1 MRRTNDVKSSV
12 TSWPIAGWL
21 RGYSPAWLRADLL
34 AGLTAAAVVIPK
46 AMACAVIAG
55 LPVQAGLYTA
65 LAALLVYP
73 LFGSSRVL
81 SVTTTS
87 TLALMTAAAVGVMN
101 GGASPADPLAVGGTL
116 ALLVGLFLIL
126 ARILRLGFL
135 ANFISKPVL
144 VGFEAGIGVV
154 IAVSQLKSI
163 LGVHVAGKTTLG
175 TLLELPGVLSQ
186 THLLTLGVA
195 VAGILLLVVLPR
207 LVPRLPA
214 SLALVA
220 LSVLAAALFSLG
232 DRGVSL
238 VGAVPSGLPALH
250 WPDLDLIGRLW
261 PVSLGIALMSFTES
275 VASARTFIREED
287 PAVQPDRE
295 LVAIGAANLAAAC
308 VGGFPAGGGTSQT
321 AVNARGGAR
330 TQAAQWVNAL
340 MVLVCL
346 LFLSKVIGLLPQAA
360 LGALVFVVAVSMIKP
375 EKFRAIGR
383 IRRDELAWAFVT
395 MAGVVLIGTLEGIL
409 IAVAISIL
417 TLFYQA
423 NHPPVYALA
432 YNREKDIFR
441 RVGEHEGDETVP
453 GLLMLRTE
461 GRLTFANAAN
471 AGDKMKALV
480 DRYQPRV
487 IVLECSAIP
496 DIEYTALAML
506 TEAEE
511 KQRARGVTLWLAAL
525 NPDLLTLIER
535 TPLGK
540 TLGRERLFF
549 DLRKALRAFQEDGA
563 IKGKGRL

>member
-1 MRRTNDVKSSV
+1 MKEERAFLS
-12 TSWPIAGWL
+12 IADWMK
-21 RGYSPAWLRADLL
+21 GYSPAGLRLDGV

-87 TLALMTAAAVGVMN
+87 TLALMTAAAVGVTS

-116 ALLVGLFLIL
+116 ALLVGAFLVL

-163 LGVHVAGKTTLG
+163 LGVHVASKTTVG
-175 TLLELPGVLSQ
+175 TLLELPGLLSQ

-195 VAGILLLVVLPR
+195 AVGILLLVGLPR
-207 LVPRLPA
+207 LVPRVPA
-214 SLALVA
+214 SLVLVV

-232 DRGVSL
+232 ERGVSL
-238 VGAVPSGLPALH
+238 VGAVPSGLPLPH
-250 WPDLDLIGRLW
+250 WPGLDLVSRLW
-261 PVSLGIALMSFTES
+261 PVALGLALMSFTES
-275 VASARTFIREED
+275 VASARTFIRRED
-287 PAVQPDRE
+287 PPVQPDRE
-295 LVAIGAANLAAAC
+295 LVAIGAANLAVAC
-308 VGGFPAGGGTSQT
+308 FGGFPAGGGTSQT
-321 AVNARGGAR
+321 AVNARAGAR
-330 TQAAQWVNAL
+330 SQGAQWVAAL
-340 MVLVCL
+340 VVVVCL
-346 LFLSKVIGLLPQAA
+346 LVLSKAIGLLPQAA
-360 LGALVFVVAVSMIKP
+360 LGALVFVVALSMIKP

-395 MAGVVLIGTLEGIL
+395 MAGVVLVGTLEGIL
-409 IAVAISIL
+409 VAVAISIL

-423 NHPPVYALA
+423 NHPRVYALA
-432 YNREKDIFR
+432 YNREKDVFR
-441 RVGEHEGDETVP
+441 RAGEHAGDETVP
-453 GLLMLRTE
+453 GLLLMRTE

-480 DRYQPRV
+480 DQANPRV

-496 DIEYTALAML
+496 DIEYTALVML

-511 KQRARGVTLWLAAL
+511 KLRDRGITLWLAAL
-525 NPDLLTLIER
+525 NPDLFTILER
-535 TPLGK
+535 SPLGR

-549 DLRKALRAFQEDGA
+549 DLHKALEAYGEREGK
-563 IKGKGRL
+563 KGDKPV